1 MNIMILLLLDVHIF
15 IWLIR
20 FQEKNNVN
28 YNFVYNFHC
37 EQIKK
42 SYNHE
47 KFNCVVVLIK
57 KRKWKKFLKLMENYK
72 DIL

>member
-42 SYNHE
+42 SYNYE

-57 KRKWKKFLKLMENYK
+57 NKEMKEIFEINGKL
-72 DIL
+72 